1 MSNEH
6 DPDWQEDHGFAV
18 APAKPELKEPPKY
31 RVIMLNDDY
40 TPMDFV
46 VEVLETLFN
55 MGRERATR
63 TMLQVHTEGRALCGI
78 FTYEIA
84 EAKVEQVNSYA
95 QQHGHPLQCT
105 MEEE

>member
-1 MSNEH
+1 MAK
-6 DPDWQEDHGFAV
+6 EDDQQWHGHNDFLV
-18 APAKPELKEPPKY
+18 APSKPELKQPPKY

-46 VEVLETLFN
+46 IEVLEHMFS
-55 MGRERATR
+55 MGHDAATR
-63 TMLQVHTEGRALCGI
+63 TMLLVHTEGKAQCGV

-105 MEEE
+105 MEQE

>member
-1 MSNEH
+1 MTEKSA
-6 DPDWQEDHGFAV
+6 PDWATGNGYAV
-18 APAKPELKEPPKY
+18 APSKPELKQPPKY

-46 VEVLETLFN
+46 VEVLEKLFD

-63 TMLQVHTEGRALCGI
+63 TMLQVHTEGQALCGV
-78 FTYEIA
+78 FTFEIA

-95 QQHGHPLQCT
+95 QHHGHPLQCT
-105 MEEE
+105 MEQE